1 MADEPDDMMD
11 EVAAQEALGKAGTVI
26 DRAIGFLMEQ
36 ETDPVIIASALLG
49 GALGVLAQCME
60 DEGIVQILE
69 NAIESVEA
77 GEFRRLSD
85 AGDEAVAE
93 ARPEGRT

>member
-1 MADEPDDMMD
+1 MSGEPEETMD
-11 EVAAQEALGKAGTVI
+11 EAAAEEALAKAGTVI

-36 ETDPVIIASALLG
+36 DMDPVIVASALLG
-49 GALGVLAQCME
+49 GALGMLAQCME

-77 GEFRRLSD
+77 GEFRRM
-85 AGDEAVAE
+85 AEEEDEGE
-93 ARPEGRT
+93 AKPPA